1 MIANDNR
8 IFKRLADIRQDKDL
22 NQYQVAHFLGV
33 NQATYSKWETGK
45 EIIPLPMLHKFCMLM
60 KCSMDYALGFQKE
73 NSPLLHVSAN
83 LDKKEIGKRLI
94 EFRDEN
100 QLTQLQ
106 LAQILN
112 TTQSTISAYE
122 NGKTMILTAFVYQIA
137 RKYGVST
144 DYLCAREKS
153 KEAVIQ

>member
-73 NSPLLHVSAN
+73 NSPLLHVYAN

-112 TTQSTISAYE
+112 TTQSTISANE

-144 DYLCAREKS
+144 DYLCAREKA
-153 KEAVIQ
+153 KETVSQ

>member
-1 MIANDNR
+1 MIANDNF

-22 NQYQVAHFLGV
+22 NQYQLAHLLGV

-45 EIIPLPMLHKFCMLM
+45 EIIPLTMLHKFCLLM
-60 KCSMDYALGFQKE
+60 ECSMDYAFGFQKE
-73 NSPLLHVSAN
+73 RHSYFCSLTV
-83 LDKKEIGKRLI
+83 LDKIEIGKRLA
-94 EFRDEN
+94 EFRENN

-106 LAQILN
+106 LAKVLN

-137 RKYGVST
+137 RKYGVSV
-144 DYLCAREKS
+144 DYLCAREEVK
-153 KEAVIQ
+153 VPV